1 MGAGESSMA
10 LEKHLFDL
18 KFAAKQLE
26 KNAQR
31 CEKDEKVEKDKL
43 TAAIKKGNKEVAQV
57 HAENAIRKKNE
68 AVNYIK
74 MAARIDAV
82 AARVQT
88 AATQKRVTASMSGV
102 VKAMESAMKSM
113 NLEKVQQLMDR
124 FERDFED
131 LDVTT
136 KTMEKTMDG
145 TTVLNAPKSQVDAL
159 IAEAADK
166 AGIELNQELPSNVPT
181 ALPTG
186 TQAVSEDKDLT
197 ERLAALRNM

>member
-31 CEKDEKVEKDKL
+31 CEKEEKVEKDKL

-88 AATQKRVTASMSGV
+88 AATQKELQRV
-102 VKAMESAMKSM
+102 
-113 NLEKVQQLMDR
+113 
-124 FERDFED
+124 
-131 LDVTT
+131 
-136 KTMEKTMDG
+136 
-145 TTVLNAPKSQVDAL
+145 
-159 IAEAADK
+159 
-166 AGIELNQELPSNVPT
+166 
-181 ALPTG
+181 
-186 TQAVSEDKDLT
+186 
-197 ERLAALRNM
+197 